1 MLSGEDSLERS
12 NGVLQRNPVDDID
25 MSKRNS
31 SQETKE
37 DSQSSLNS
45 GENLGDSERLRHEA
59 LHLSCAFDL

>member
-1 MLSGEDSLERS
+1 VLSGEDSLERG

-31 SQETKE
+31 RRETKE

-45 GENLGDSERLRHEA
+45 GEDLGDSERLRHKA
-59 LHLSCAFDL
+59 LYFSCAFDL